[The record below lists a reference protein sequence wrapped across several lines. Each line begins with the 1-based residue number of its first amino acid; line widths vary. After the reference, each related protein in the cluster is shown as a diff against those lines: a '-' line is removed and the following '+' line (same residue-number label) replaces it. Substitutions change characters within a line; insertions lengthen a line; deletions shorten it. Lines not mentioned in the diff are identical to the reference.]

1 MVLDMIYEYHLL
13 LNMTVTIGSSYLE
26 SQGLQLA
33 WDKIFIIRD
42 ENGTRVETKTFFS
55 LPFDVILAPFVE
67 RLEQLYKWKPGTSGV
82 QPFSPVAV
90 FKAILYAKLNKSVS
104 DRELERHLLRNP
116 HVARSLGF
124 DAVPS
129 HQTFSYFKR
138 ERLTIEL
145 LKDIFNVLRDYLIQ
159 LGIIDFSSVTM
170 DSAPIIAFANLA
182 KANREVK
189 LEDSVAS
196 ALFTDPTYQSLANHL
211 IRQLGYKKSFPDHV
225 KKRLC
230 CVNLAVLYELG
241 GFLSYSKVSKYLNKK
256 EHQELRQAAT
266 SGVEIPSEVTIS
278 GFKKRFLS
286 VLTTKEFAAFREY
299 LERFFS
305 QQLNAHD
312 TSVDLLFP
320 NLFAVLQTSYSL
332 VDPDARLGYCAA
344 KKQAFLGYRIHLL
357 IDNKKKF
364 P

>member
-1 MVLDMIYEYHLL
+1 MVITTRP
-13 LNMTVTIGSSYLE
+13 NYLE

-33 WDKIFIIRD
+33 WDKIFIVRD
-42 ENGTRVETKTFFS
+42 ETGARVETETFFS
-55 LPFDVILAPFVE
+55 LPFDLILAPFVKT
-67 RLEQLYKWKPGTSGV
+67 LEQLYEWKPGMSGV
-82 QPFSPVAV
+82 QPFSPVAM
-90 FKAILYAKLNKSVS
+90 FKAILYAKVNKSMS
-104 DRELERHLLRNP
+104 DRELERNLLRNP
-116 HVARSLGF
+116 HVAWALGF
-124 DAVPS
+124 DKVPS

-145 LKDIFNVLRDYLIQ
+145 LEEIFNSLRDYLIQ
-159 LGIIDFSSVTM
+159 LGVIDFSSVTM

-189 LEDSVAS
+189 LEDSVAR
-196 ALFTDPTYQSLANHL
+196 ALFTDPTYQSLANQL
-211 IRQLGYKKSFPDHV
+211 IRHLDYKKSFPDHV
-225 KKRLC
+225 KKRSC

-266 SGVEIPSEVTIS
+266 SGVEIPSEVMIS

-286 VLTTKEFAAFREY
+286 VVDTKEFAAFREY

-305 QQLNAHD
+305 QQLNAHNS
-312 TSVDLLFP
+312 SVDLLFP

-344 KKQAFLGYRIHLL
+344 KKQAFLGYRVHLL
-357 IDNKKKF
+357 IDDKKKF